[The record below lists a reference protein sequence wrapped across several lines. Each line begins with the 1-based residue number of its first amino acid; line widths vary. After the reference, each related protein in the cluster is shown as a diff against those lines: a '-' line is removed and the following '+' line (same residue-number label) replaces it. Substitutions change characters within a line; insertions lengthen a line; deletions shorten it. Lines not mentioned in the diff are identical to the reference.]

1 MLNFIVKRLANVVVL
16 FFGITLLSFIV
27 IHVAP
32 GKPFLTM
39 EFNPKMDTA
48 AKKKIEQIYGLNR
61 PVWVQYKDWIVRFS
75 KFDFGYSISDG
86 VAVKDK
92 ILQRIPVTL
101 AINGITLVLIFFLG
115 IVLGVSG
122 AVRKGSWYDRCATF
136 GMFLFFSLPTFWVSL
151 LAIQFFSVH
160 LGWFPVSGV
169 KSLDFEYF
177 SMGRKIGDFLWH
189 ISLPVAVSVIG
200 ALAGIS
206 RYVRERML
214 SVLREEY
221 VTFAKAKGLPARTV
235 IYEHALKNALLPV
248 VTLLG
253 LSLPSLLGGSVI
265 FESIFSI
272 PGIGRLFFEAVMSRD
287 YPLIMGLLSISALLT
302 LLSNVLADVG
312 YLMVDPRIRLA
323 GKHE

>member
-1 MLNFIVKRLANVVVL
+1 MKSFILKRFGNMIIL
-16 FFGITLLSFIV
+16 FFGITLISFII
-27 IHVAP
+27 IHTAP

-39 EFNPKMDTA
+39 EFNPKMDNE
-48 AKKKIEQIYGLNR
+48 AKKKIEEIYGLNR
-61 PVWVQYKDWIVRFS
+61 PVWVQYQDWMKRFAR
-75 KFDFGYSISDG
+75 FDFGYSITDG

-101 AINGITLVLIFFLG
+101 TINVITLFLIFFLG
-115 IVLGVSG
+115 ILIGVSG
-122 AVRKGSWYDRCATF
+122 AVRKGSWYDTLVSF
-136 GMFLFFSLPTFWVSL
+136 GIFLFFSVPTFWVAL

-160 LGWFPVSGV
+160 LGWFPVSGI

-177 SMGRKIGDFLWH
+177 PWWKKIADFLWH
-189 ISLPVAVSVIG
+189 ISLPVGVSVIG

-206 RYVRERML
+206 RYTRERML

-221 VTFAKAKGLPARTV
+221 VTFAKAKGLPARSV
-235 IYEHALKNALLPV
+235 LYNHALRNALLPI

-272 PGIGRLFFEAVMSRD
+272 PGIGRLFFEAVIARD
-287 YPLIMGLLSISALLT
+287 YPLIMGLLSIGAILT
-302 LLSNVLADVG
+302 LVGNLLADIG
-312 YLMVDPRIRLA
+312 YLLVDPRIRIA